1 MKALRALRT
10 LVATVSPNPQNT
22 QVSSLLL
29 NRFLSA
35 QPQQT
40 SEEDEQ
46 SDSLS
51 TFDSSHYELPDPVP
65 APLEQQQ
72 PTWDQKYRAKVNKA
86 VFGEETRTPGVDEVK
101 RSRVLA
107 REEDR
112 RRRAA
117 LLAKEMLEAAL
128 DRPDGEEDGDE
139 EVGEVKEEDQMC
151 LSVGIVGAP
160 NAGKSALTNFMVGTK
175 VAAVSRKTNTT
186 TDEVLGVM
194 TKGKTQIC
202 FFDTPGLLSKGSATP
217 YNDMKV
223 RFQSAWSSIDLYD
236 VLIVIFDVHR
246 HLNRFGIL
254 CLISCRL
261 CFLASSWT
269 DVL

>member
-10 LVATVSPNPQNT
+10 LVATVSPNPQST
-22 QVSSLLL
+22 HLSSLLL

-65 APLEQQQ
+65 APLDQQQ

-86 VFGEETRTPGVDEVK
+86 VFGEETRIPGVDEVK

-128 DRPDGEEDGDE
+128 DRPDGEEDGE
-139 EVGEVKEEDQMC
+139 EVGEVKEEDQMS

-160 NAGKSALTNFMVGTK
+160 NAGKSALTNYMLLDREKYQVGTK

-194 TKGKTQIC
+194 TKGRTQIC
-202 FFDTPGLLSKGSATP
+202 FFDTPGLLLKGSATP

-254 CLISCRL
+254 CLI
-261 CFLASSWT
+261 
-269 DVL
+269 